1 MRISSC
7 SVRSSNWTKEAT
19 HAKMKKMINKAL
31 AQLLKELSP
40 APLLMTRTSFIDD
53 KNTGE
58 QEQARRRRA
67 GFGEEE
73 DEQED

>member
-1 MRISSC
+1 
-7 SVRSSNWTKEAT
+7 
-19 HAKMKKMINKAL
+19 MKKMINKAL

-53 KNTGE
+53 KNAGE